1 MLMRRL
7 VLPMGGG
14 LLLGGILLWLAV
26 FRLPPAL
33 YPPLPPSERS
43 PQVTVEQETDRLRLQ
58 NEARGTLLDALGG
71 AVLLLGVAFTLLQLR
86 ATREGQITDR
96 YTKAVDQ
103 LGNQELAARL
113 GGIYALQRI
122 ARDSRGDRVTIAEVL
137 CAYARSAERTPR
149 TEKDLESHTL
159 DRRAPDVQAALTI
172 LAKWRRRVGGELEWR
187 DLHGGDFQDARL
199 EDAYLPNAYFY
210 DAQLQRAKLE
220 RATLVQ
226 ANLFR
231 SHLQNA
237 DFRGADLTGADLRRS
252 DLSGSDLMGANL
264 NGAMLQNAKADEHT
278 IWPESWRNPTAR
290 REAGIVEV
298 EHSLESTSADS
309 RDDPHPP
316 SRRRS
321 HIYALA
327 KGLKAFPRAVVNRLA
342 NMR

>member
-14 LLLGGILLWLAV
+14 LLLGGALLWLAV
-26 FRLPPAL
+26 WRLPPVL
-33 YPPLPPSERS
+33 YPPLAPPEGSG
-43 PQVTVEQETDRLRLQ
+43 QVTVEQETDRLRLQ

-71 AVLLLGVAFTLLQLR
+71 GVLLLGAVFTLLQLR

-103 LGNQELAARL
+103 LGNKELAASL

-122 ARDSRGDRVTIAEVL
+122 ARDSKGDRIAIAEVL
-137 CAYARSAERTPR
+137 CAYARSVERKSR
-149 TEKDLESHTL
+149 TEKDLGSHTL
-159 DRRAPDVQAALTI
+159 DKRAPDVQAALTI
-172 LAKWRRRVGGELEWR
+172 LAKWRRRVGGELKWR

-199 EDAYLPNAYFY
+199 EDAYLPDAYFY

-220 RATLVQ
+220 RATLTQ
-226 ANLFR
+226 ANFFR

-237 DFRGADLTGADLRRS
+237 NLRGADLTGADLRRS
-252 DLSGSDLMGANL
+252 DLRDADLTDANL

-290 REAGIVEV
+290 QEAGIVEV
-298 EHSLESTSADS
+298 EHSPESTSADS

-316 SRRRS
+316 SRRPS
-321 HIYALA
+321 LLNALA
-327 KGLKAFPRAVVNRLA
+327 KGLKAFHGS
-342 NMR
+342 